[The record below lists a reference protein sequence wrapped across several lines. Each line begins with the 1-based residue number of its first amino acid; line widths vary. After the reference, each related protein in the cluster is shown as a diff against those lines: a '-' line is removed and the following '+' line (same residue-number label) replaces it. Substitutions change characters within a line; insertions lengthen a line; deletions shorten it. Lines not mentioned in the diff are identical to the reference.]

1 MSELLRNNEFV
12 WAMMSILIFALT
24 FAIKYPYKLLT
35 RKIQN
40 ETTRKIA
47 NKAIVLFAFGLG
59 FLLNF
64 LYCHYFALEFTIQAS
79 LRNALSAIALHSA
92 LEIKTNGKVEN
103 VFNTQE
109 GQEVVKQATEYVN
122 GTSQKTVKTTDKKKS
137 KGDSAVADFWKS
149 VKKK

>member
-1 MSELLRNNEFV
+1 MSELLRNSEFV
-12 WAMMSILIFALT
+12 WAIMAIIIFLLT

-35 RKIQN
+35 NKIKDETKRKIS
-40 ETTRKIA
+40 

-64 LYCHYFALEFTIQAS
+64 VYCHYFGMIFTVQAS
-79 LRNALSAIALHSA
+79 LKYALSAIAIHSA
-92 LEIKTNGKVEN
+92 LEIKSNGKVEN

-109 GQEVVKQATEYVN
+109 GKEVVDKATEYVN
-122 GTSQKTVKTTDKKKS
+122 GTNETTKSTDKKKTKS
-137 KGDSAVADFWKS
+137 ESAVADFWKS

>member
-1 MSELLRNNEFV
+1 MGELLRNSEFV
-12 WAMMSILIFALT
+12 WAIMSLLIFALT

-35 RKIQN
+35 NKIQN

-59 FLLNF
+59 FILNYF
-64 LYCHYFALEFTIQAS
+64 YCRYFGMVFTVQDS

-92 LEIKTNGKVEN
+92 LEIKTNGKVDN

-109 GQEVVKQATEYVN
+109 GQEVVDKATEYVN
-122 GTSQKTVKTTDKKKS
+122 GISQKTVKTTDKKKS
-137 KGDSAVADFWKS
+137 KSDSAVADFWKS